1 MSIRVQ
7 LNIVSIK
14 NKFESLREIVSTN
27 VDILLICDT
36 KLDSSF
42 PRAQFHIHG
51 FAEPYR
57 FNRNGMGGKI
67 LLYIRGIIEFY
78 IPLRL
83 TESKITIEGLF
94 VEIKRSGFYAVLIT
108 QKSL

>member
-1 MSIRVQ
+1 MQISIRVQ
-7 LNIVSIK
+7 LNIVSIR

-57 FNRNGMGGKI
+57 FDRNGMGGKI
-67 LLYIRGIIEFY
+67 LLYIRGD